1 MSAAEPRAGIGLR
14 VWAIL
19 VGIVLFAPLAVVV
32 PLSFASTRSFK
43 FPTDGFS
50 LQWYGH
56 FFTDEAWLRGLWNSV
71 WIGLVVAVVCTIL
84 GTLAAMGIRLLPT
97 RIGGIVQGLLLAP
110 LIIPGIV
117 SAVAI
122 YSVFLKWKLSG
133 NPLGFILAHAVL
145 AIPFVVVTVNASLAS
160 YDYTLDRAAA
170 SLGAGRLRTFLRVKL
185 PVIAPGVGA
194 GALFAFVTSF
204 DEVVAAM
211 FLQSPKIR
219 TLPVEMFVS
228 VTNEVDPTIA
238 VVSTLILAVTSA
250 VVLVPALTRSR
261 RK

>member
-1 MSAAEPRAGIGLR
+1 MSAVETRAGLGLR
-14 VWAIL
+14 VWAVL
-19 VGIVLFAPLAVVV
+19 VGIILFAPMAVVV
-32 PLSFASTRSFK
+32 PLSFTEKRSFK
-43 FPTDGFS
+43 FPVDGFS
-50 LQWYGH
+50 LEWYRN
-56 FFTDEAWLRGLWNSV
+56 FFTDEAWLKALGNSL
-71 WIGLVVAVVCTIL
+71 WIGLVVAVLCCVL
-84 GTLAAMGIRLLPT
+84 GTLAALGIQRLPGKAGAL
-97 RIGGIVQGLLLAP
+97 VQGFLLAP

-122 YSVFLKWKLSG
+122 YSVFLKWNLSG
-133 NPLGFILAHAVL
+133 NALGFILAHAVL
-145 AIPFVVVTVNASLAS
+145 AIPFVVVTVSASLS
-160 YDYTLDRAAA
+160 NYDQTLDRAAA
-170 SLGAGRLRTFLRVKL
+170 SLGASRLRTFTAVTL
-185 PVIAPGVGA
+185 PLIAPGVGA

-250 VVLVPALTRSR
+250 VVLVPALTRKQQR
-261 RK
+261 

>member
-1 MSAAEPRAGIGLR
+1 MSAIEPKVGLGLR
-14 VWAIL
+14 LWAVL
-19 VGIVLFAPLAVVV
+19 VGTILFAPLAIVV
-32 PLSFASTRSFK
+32 PLSFTAKRSFK
-43 FPTDGFS
+43 FPPDGLS
-50 LQWYGH
+50 LEWYRN
-56 FFTDEAWLRGLWNSV
+56 FFTDDAWLRALGNSL
-71 WIGLVVAVVCTIL
+71 WIGLVVALLCTVL
-84 GTLAAMGIRLLPT
+84 GTLAALGIQRLPGK
-97 RIGGIVQGLLLAP
+97 IGGIVQGLLLAP

-133 NPLGFILAHAVL
+133 NPLGFVLAHAVL
-145 AIPFVVVTVNASLAS
+145 AIPFVVVTVSASLSS
-160 YDYTLDRAAA
+160 YDQALDRAAA
-170 SLGAGRLRTFLRVKL
+170 SLGAGRLRTFARVTL
-185 PVIAPGVGA
+185 PLIAPGVGA
-194 GALFAFVTSF
+194 GALFAFITSF

-250 VVLVPALTRSR
+250 VVLVPALTRSQR
-261 RK
+261 R

>member
-1 MSAAEPRAGIGLR
+1 MSAMESKPGIGLR
-14 VWAIL
+14 LWAVL

-32 PLSFASTRSFK
+32 PLSFTEKRSFK
-43 FPTDGFS
+43 FPPDGFS
-50 LQWYGH
+50 LEWYKN
-56 FFTDEAWLRGLWNSV
+56 FFTDEAWLRALSNSV
-71 WIGLVVAVVCTIL
+71 WIGLVVALVCCVL
-84 GTLAAMGIRLLPT
+84 GTLAALGIQRLPGKV
-97 RIGGIVQGLLLAP
+97 GGAVQGLLLAP

-145 AIPFVVVTVNASLAS
+145 AIPFVVVTVSASLSS
-160 YDYTLDRAAA
+160 YDQTLDRASA
-170 SLGAGRLRTFLRVKL
+170 SLGAGRLRTFARVTL
-185 PVIAPGVGA
+185 PLIAPGVGA

-211 FLQSPKIR
+211 FLQSPKMR

-250 VVLVPALTRSR
+250 VVLVPALTRTQQR
-261 RK
+261 

>member
-1 MSAAEPRAGIGLR
+1 MSAAEPRVGFGLR
-14 VWAIL
+14 IWAVL
-19 VGIVLFAPLAVVV
+19 VGIVLIAPLAVVV

-43 FPTDGFS
+43 FPTAGFS
-50 LQWYGH
+50 LEWYVN
-56 FFTDEAWLRGLWNSV
+56 FLTDQSWLSALWNSV
-71 WIGLVVAVVCTIL
+71 WIGLVVALLCTLL
-84 GTLAAMGIRLLPT
+84 GTLAALGVRRLPA

-170 SLGAGRLRTFLRVKL
+170 SLGAGRMRTFFRVTL
-185 PVIAPGVGA
+185 PVIAPGVAA

-228 VTNEVDPTIA
+228 VTNVVDPTIA

-250 VVLVPALTRSR
+250 VVLVPALTRTR

>member
-1 MSAAEPRAGIGLR
+1 MSALESRPGIGLKL
-14 VWAIL
+14 WAIL
-19 VGIVLFAPLAVVV
+19 TGIILIAPLAVVV
-32 PLSFASTRSFK
+32 PLSFTAKKSFK
-43 FPTDGFS
+43 FPPDGFS
-50 LQWYGH
+50 LKWYAD
-56 FFTDEAWLRGLWNSV
+56 FFADEAWLRALGNSL
-71 WIGLVVAVVCTIL
+71 WIGVVVALLCCIL
-84 GTLAAMGIRLLPT
+84 GTLAALGIQRLPARVAGT
-97 RIGGIVQGLLLAP
+97 VQALLLAP

-133 NPLGFILAHAVL
+133 NPVGFVLAHAVL

-160 YDYTLDRAAA
+160 YDTTLDRAAA
-170 SLGAGRLRTFLRVKL
+170 SMGAGKLRTFFMVTL
-185 PVIAPGVGA
+185 PLIAPGVGA

-219 TLPVEMFVS
+219 TLPVEMFTS

-250 VVLVPALTRSR
+250 VVLVPALTRTQ
-261 RK
+261 KN

>member
-1 MSAAEPRAGIGLR
+1 MSAQHSRPGFALR
-14 VWAIL
+14 IWAVL
-19 VGIVLFAPLAVVV
+19 VGIVLIAPLAVVV
-32 PLSFASTRSFK
+32 PLSFTAKRSFK
-43 FPTDGFS
+43 FPPDGYS
-50 LQWYGH
+50 IEWYQN
-56 FFTDEAWLRGLWNSV
+56 FFGDAAWLQALWNSV
-71 WIGLVVAVVCTIL
+71 WIGLVVAVICSVL
-84 GTLAAMGIRLLPT
+84 GTLAALGIQRLPA
-97 RIGGIVQGLLLAP
+97 RIAAIAQGVLLAP

-122 YSVFLKWKLSG
+122 YSVFLKWKLNG
-133 NPLGFILAHAVL
+133 NAMGFVLAHAVL
-145 AIPFVVVTVNASLAS
+145 AIPFVVVTVNASLAG
-160 YDYTLDRAAA
+160 YDRNLDRAAA
-170 SLGAGRLRTFLRVKL
+170 SLGAGRVRVFMRVTL
-185 PVIAPGVGA
+185 PLIAPGVAA
-194 GALFAFVTSF
+194 GALFAFITSF

-261 RK
+261 QR

>member
-1 MSAAEPRAGIGLR
+1 MSGREQRVGFGLR
-14 VWAIL
+14 LWATL

-32 PLSFASTRSFK
+32 PLSFTAKKSFK
-43 FPTDGFS
+43 FPPDGFS
-50 LQWYGH
+50 MTWYAN
-56 FFTDEAWLRGLWNSV
+56 FFTDRAWLQALGNSL
-71 WIGLVVAVVCTIL
+71 WIGVVVAVLCSVL
-84 GTLAAMGIRLLPT
+84 GTLAALGIQRLPA
-97 RIGGIVQGLLLAP
+97 RIGAVVQGLLLAP

-145 AIPFVVVTVNASLAS
+145 ALPFVVVTVTASLAG
-160 YDYTLDRAAA
+160 YDRSLDLAAA
-170 SLGAGRLRTFLRVKL
+170 SLGAGRLRTFVRITL
-185 PVIAPGVGA
+185 PLIVSGVAA

-211 FLQSPKIR
+211 FLQSPEIR

-250 VVLVPALTRSR
+250 IVLVPALTRSQQR
-261 RK
+261 

>member
-1 MSAAEPRAGIGLR
+1 MSAYETRAGIGLR
-14 VWAIL
+14 LWAVL

-32 PLSFASTRSFK
+32 PLSFTSKRSFK
-43 FPTDGFS
+43 FPPDGFS
-50 LQWYGH
+50 VEWYRA
-56 FFTDEAWLRGLWNSV
+56 FFSDEAWLRALGNSL
-71 WIGLVVAVVCTIL
+71 WIGLVVALLCCAL
-84 GTLAAMGIRLLPT
+84 GTLAALGIRQLPGK
-97 RIGGIVQGLLLAP
+97 IAGVVQGLLLAP

-122 YSVFLKWKLSG
+122 YSVFLKWKLNG

-145 AIPFVVVTVNASLAS
+145 AIPYVVVTVNASLAG
-160 YDYTLDRAAA
+160 YDRALDRAAA
-170 SLGAGRLRTFLRVKL
+170 SMGAGKLRTFFKVTL
-185 PVIAPGVGA
+185 PLIAPGVGA

-219 TLPVEMFVS
+219 TLPVEMFTS

-250 VVLVPALTRSR
+250 VVLVPALTR
-261 RK
+261 KVQK

>member
-1 MSAAEPRAGIGLR
+1 MSAAETRPGIALR
-14 VWAIL
+14 LWAVL

-32 PLSFASTRSFK
+32 PLSLTEKRSFK
-43 FPTDGFS
+43 FPPDGFS
-50 LQWYGH
+50 TRWYGS
-56 FFTDEAWLRGLWNSV
+56 FFTDEAWLRALGNSL
-71 WIGLVVAVVCTIL
+71 WIGLVVALVCCVL
-84 GTLAAMGIRLLPT
+84 GTLAALGIQRLPA
-97 RIGGIVQGLLLAP
+97 RVSGVVQGLLLAP

-145 AIPFVVVTVNASLAS
+145 AIPFVVVTVNASLAG
-160 YDYTLDRAAA
+160 YDRTLDRAAA
-170 SLGAGRLRTFLRVKL
+170 SLGAGPLRIFARVTL
-185 PVIAPGVGA
+185 PIIAPGVGA

-250 VVLVPALTRSR
+250 VVLVPALTRSQSR
-261 RK
+261 

>member
-1 MSAAEPRAGIGLR
+1 MSSAHTRAGWGLR
-14 VWAIL
+14 LWAVL
-19 VGIVLFAPLAVVV
+19 VGIVLVAPLAVVV
-32 PLSFASTRSFK
+32 PLSFASTRSFR
-43 FPTDGFS
+43 FPIEGVSF
-50 LQWYGH
+50 QWYLN
-56 FFTDEAWLRGLWNSV
+56 FFTDEAWLRGLWNSI
-71 WIGLVVAVVCTIL
+71 WIGLVVALLCTLL
-84 GTLAAMGIRLLPT
+84 GTLAALGVGLLPA
-97 RIGGIVQGLLLAP
+97 RFRGLVQGMLLAP

-122 YSVFLKWKLSG
+122 YSVFLKWKLGG
-133 NPLGFILAHAVL
+133 NPIGFILAHAVL

-170 SLGAGRLRTFLRVKL
+170 SLGAGRMRTFFRVTL
-185 PVIAPGVGA
+185 PIIAPGVGA

-250 VVLVPALTRSR
+250 VVLVPALTRSQ